1 MVKRKAAISQVLIPI
16 VTVIS
21 CTGLSIVSM
30 GITAALSQTDL
41 EKFRSDLNNIVKQSG
56 NLTESYNV
64 EIGKWL
70 SKQYDNSTLVSITDL
85 FLPKFES
92 LVKIAE
98 NMTYPTEFK
107 YVHDAL
113 VNSLK
118 SETESYKH
126 FRNYLLFRNNT
137 EDAISTD
144 FLSRA
149 YQYEQIYSKFLSEP

>member
-1 MVKRKAAISQVLIPI
+1 MA
-16 VTVIS
+16 
-21 CTGLSIVSM
+21 
-30 GITAALSQTDL
+30 ITAALSQTDL
-41 EKFRSDLNNIVKQSG
+41 EKFHSDLNNIVKQSG

-64 EIGKWL
+64 EISKWL

-113 VNSLK
+113 VDSLK

-126 FRNYLLFRNNT
+126 FRNYLLFGNNT
-137 EDAISTD
+137 ENAISID

>member
-1 MVKRKAAISQVLIPI
+1 MVKRKAAISKVLIPI

-21 CTGLSIVSM
+21 CTGLSIDAM
-30 GITAALSQTDL
+30 GITGALSQTDL

-56 NLTESYNV
+56 NLTESYHV

-92 LVKIAE
+92 LVKIAG

-107 YVHDAL
+107 HVHDAL
-113 VNSLK
+113 VDSLK

-126 FRNYLLFRNNT
+126 FRNYLLFGNNT
-137 EDAISTD
+137 ENAISID
-144 FLSRA
+144 FLSRS